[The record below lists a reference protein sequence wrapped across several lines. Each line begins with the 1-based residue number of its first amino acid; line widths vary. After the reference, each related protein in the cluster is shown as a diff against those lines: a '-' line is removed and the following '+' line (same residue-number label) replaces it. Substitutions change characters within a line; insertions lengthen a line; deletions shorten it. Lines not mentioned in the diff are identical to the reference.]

1 MIKKK
6 KIIYVTDHLFSK
18 KNFYN
23 LKKYKKKFN
32 IIFNEYKKPLRDI
45 DLIKIFKKYPDIS
58 GVIAGLESYNS
69 KTLENSKSLK
79 VISRVGVGIDSLD
92 QKYLGIKKVKII
104 KLTNELSSSV
114 AELFLTLIL
123 NSLRKISENK
133 NLLKKGFWKPI
144 IGNNLT
150 NKNIGI
156 IGYGKIGKKL
166 NQYLKTFNCNILIF
180 EKKKN
185 LKIRKY
191 TLKKIFNKCD
201 LVCVALSLNN
211 STKEIINK
219 NVLKKANKKIIIINA
234 SRGAI
239 INEKHLLE
247 FLKKNK
253 NASAVLDCFTKEPYK
268 GVLLKQKNVFPTPHI
283 ASFTQETRLKME
295 YSASKN
301 IIKYLE
307 KID

>member
-23 LKKYKKKFN
+23 LDKYKKKFK
-32 IIFNEYKKPLRDI
+32 IIFNEYKKPLGDI
-45 DLIKIFKKYPDIS
+45 DLAKIFKKYPDIS
-58 GVIAGLESYNS
+58 GIIAGLENYNS
-69 KTLENSKSLK
+69 KTLENSKNLK
-79 VISRVGVGIDSLD
+79 AISRVGVGIDSID
-92 QKYLGIKKVKII
+92 QKYLGIKKIKII

-123 NSLRKISENK
+123 NSLRKISQNNES
-133 NLLKKGFWKPI
+133 LRKGFWKPI
-144 IGNNLT
+144 MGNNLS

-166 NQYLKTFNCNILIF
+166 NKYLKLFNCNIFIF
-180 EKKKN
+180 EKKKI
-185 LKIRKY
+185 LKVKKY
-191 TLKKIFNKCD
+191 SLKEIFKKCD
-201 LVCVALSLNN
+201 LVCLSLSLNK
-211 STKEIINK
+211 STKEIIDK
-219 NVLKKANKKIIIINA
+219 NVLKNANNKIIIINA

-239 INEKHLLE
+239 INEKHLLG
-247 FLKKNK
+247 FLKKNRH
-253 NASAVLDCFTKEPYK
+253 ASAFLDCFTKEPYK
-268 GVLLKQKNVFPTPHI
+268 GILLRQKNVFPTPHI

-301 IIKYLE
+301 LIQYLE
-307 KID
+307 KN